1 MASGTPRIISRQI
14 LVAVEVGDLDHLR
27 GLETEQVNA
36 PFDVL
41 DEHGYA
47 PYNRSYRNVLDYA
60 IRKFGGSATPAVVAV
75 LLDKGAA
82 IPAGL
87 LTTVAGEASYRHAK
101 DASLADE
108 SLDILRLLIEHG
120 ADVNYRDEE
129 GMTALHAA
137 ASYHTPAFAAALLS
151 AGADANAY
159 RTIVQQAVRDEFS
172 DFEDEEDEMNPP
184 TPLMAAAKASVSCEL
199 VRLLL
204 SRGADFERRDR
215 AGRTASD
222 FAREAVVGERYDRH
236 VFSEPLDPD
245 DWYYIAEGQARL
257 AGEGERTLALLRD
270 VRRAGSWKRYSN
282 VPRLALLVL
291 QKLCWRRRAAAP
303 PGLLARLFPQE
314 PQGRRRKR
322 RTVEAPAIE
331 ELEATSGCKVTRP
344 RTRKDAHDA
353 APLVLP
359 DELFWKCLSF
369 WKSSRDP

>member
-14 LVAVEVGDLDHLR
+14 LVAVEVDDLDHLR

-108 SLDILRLLIEHG
+108 SLEILRLLIEHG

-236 VFSEPLDPD
+236 VFSNLST
-245 DWYYIAEGQARL
+245 
-257 AGEGERTLALLRD
+257 RTIGTISRRG
-270 VRRAGSWKRYSN
+270 RRASRARASARSPCCATCAAPGPGSATATSRGSRSSCSRSSAGGAARPHRRACWRGSSPRSPKGAAANGGPWRRRRSRSWK
-282 VPRLALLVL
+282 
-291 QKLCWRRRAAAP
+291 RRAAA
-303 PGLLARLFPQE
+303 
-314 PQGRRRKR
+314 K
-322 RTVEAPAIE
+322 
-331 ELEATSGCKVTRP
+331 
-344 RTRKDAHDA
+344 
-353 APLVLP
+353 
-359 DELFWKCLSF
+359 
-369 WKSSRDP
+369 

>member
-1 MASGTPRIISRQI
+1 MEEI
-14 LVAVEVGDLDHLR
+14 LDAVKHGDLAILR
-27 GLETEQVNA
+27 RLEAEQLNTHIHIT
-36 PFDVL
+36 
-41 DEHGYA
+41 DESGYA
-47 PYNRSYRNVLDYA
+47 PYNRSYRNLLDYA
-60 IRKFGGSATPAVVAV
+60 IRKFGGSARPAVVAF
-75 LLDKGAA
+75 LLERGCS

-87 LTTVAGEASYRHAK
+87 LTTVAADASYRHAK
-101 DASLADE
+101 DESGALADE
-108 SLDILRLLIEHG
+108 SLDILRLLIDHG

-137 ASYHTPAFAAALLS
+137 AMYHTPAFAAALLR

-159 RTIVQQAVRDEFS
+159 RTIVQQALRDEFS
-172 DFEDEEDEMNPP
+172 DWEDEEDEMNPP
-184 TPLMAAAKASVSCEL
+184 TPLMAAAKASVSWEV

-204 SRGADFERRDR
+204 SRGADFKRTDR
-215 AGRTASD
+215 AGRTAYS
-222 FAREAVVGERYDRH
+222 FALEAVEGERYDRH

-257 AGEGERTLALLRD
+257 AGEGERTITLLHD

-344 RTRKDAHDA
+344 RTRKGAYDA

-369 WKSSRDP
+369 WRSARDPDC

>member
-1 MASGTPRIISRQI
+1 MEEI
-14 LVAVEVGDLDHLR
+14 LDAVKYGNLATLNR
-27 GLETEQVNA
+27 LETELLNTHIHIT
-36 PFDVL
+36 D
-41 DEHGYA
+41 DSGYT

-60 IRKFGGSATPAVVAV
+60 IRKIGGSATPAVVAV
-75 LLDKGAA
+75 LLEKGCS

-87 LTTVAGEASYRHAK
+87 LITVAADASYRHAK
-101 DASLADE
+101 DDSGALADE

-120 ADVNYRDEE
+120 ADVDYRDDE

-137 ASYHTPAFAAALLS
+137 AFYHTPAFAAALLS

-159 RTIVQQAVRDEFS
+159 RTIVQQAVREEFS
-172 DFEDEEDEMNPP
+172 DWEDEEDEMNPP
-184 TPLMAAAKASVSCEL
+184 TPLMAAAKASVSCEV

-204 SRGADFERRDR
+204 SRGADFARTDR
-215 AGRTASD
+215 AGRTAYD
-222 FAREAVVGERYDRH
+222 FALEAVGGSRYDRH
-236 VFSEPLDPD
+236 VLSEPLDED

-314 PQGRRRKR
+314 PQGRGRRKR

-344 RTRKDAHDA
+344 RKRTISDAA

-359 DELFWKCLSF
+359 DELFWKCMSF
-369 WKSSRDP
+369 WGSSRDPSC

>member
-1 MASGTPRIISRQI
+1 MEEIRE
-14 LVAVEVGDLDHLR
+14 AVDTDDLDHLR
-27 GLETEQVNA
+27 RLETEQVNA

-60 IRKFGGSATPAVVAV
+60 IRKFGGSATPAVVSV
-75 LLDKGAA
+75 LLEKGAA

-87 LTTVAGEASYRHAK
+87 LTSVAADASYRHAK
-101 DASLADE
+101 DDSGALADE
-108 SLDILRLLIEHG
+108 SLDILRLLIDHG

-204 SRGADFERRDR
+204 SRGADFKRADR

-222 FAREAVVGERYDRH
+222 FAREAVAGPSRRCGGTP
-236 VFSEPLDPD
+236 SEYPEPPLRPL
-245 DWYYIAEGQARL
+245 G
-257 AGEGERTLALLRD
+257 
-270 VRRAGSWKRYSN
+270 
-282 VPRLALLVL
+282 
-291 QKLCWRRRAAAP
+291 AP
-303 PGLLARLFPQE
+303 MLDF
-314 PQGRRRKR
+314 
-322 RTVEAPAIE
+322 
-331 ELEATSGCKVTRP
+331 C
-344 RTRKDAHDA
+344 
-353 APLVLP
+353 
-359 DELFWKCLSF
+359 
-369 WKSSRDP
+369 

>member
-1 MASGTPRIISRQI
+1 MEEILDAVKYGNLATLNRLEAELLNTHIHITDDSGYT
-14 LVAVEVGDLDHLR
+14 
-27 GLETEQVNA
+27 
-36 PFDVL
+36 
-41 DEHGYA
+41 

-60 IRKFGGSATPAVVAV
+60 IRKIGGSATPAVVAV
-75 LLDKGAA
+75 LLEKGCS

-87 LTTVAGEASYRHAK
+87 LTTVAADASYRHAK
-101 DASLADE
+101 DDSGALADE

-120 ADVNYRDEE
+120 ADVDYRDDE

-137 ASYHTPAFAAALLS
+137 AFYHTPAFAAALLS

-184 TPLMAAAKASVSCEL
+184 TPLMAAAKASVSCEV

-204 SRGADFERRDR
+204 SRGADFARTDR
-215 AGRTASD
+215 AGRTAYD
-222 FAREAVVGERYDRH
+222 FALEAVAGSRYDRQ
-236 VFSEPLDPD
+236 VLSEPLDED

-257 AGEGERTLALLRD
+257 AGEAERTIDLLSD
-270 VRRAGSWKRYSN
+270 VYRAGSWKRYSN

-314 PQGRRRKR
+314 PQGRGRRKR

-344 RTRKDAHDA
+344 RTRKVGSDA
-353 APLVLP
+353 APPVLP

-369 WKSSRDP
+369 WGSSRDPSY